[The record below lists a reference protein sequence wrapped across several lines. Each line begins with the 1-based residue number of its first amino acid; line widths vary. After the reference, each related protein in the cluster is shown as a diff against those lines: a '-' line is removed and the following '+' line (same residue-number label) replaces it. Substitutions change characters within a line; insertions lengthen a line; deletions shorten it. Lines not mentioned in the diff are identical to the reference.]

1 MKKYRDLR
9 EHLKIL
15 EDENLLH
22 RVTRPI
28 NKDTELFPLVRWQ
41 FRGGITEE
49 QRRGWFFENVVDSRG
64 KKYTYPFALGVL
76 ASSRRIYA
84 IGLGCGDEQEIP
96 AKWQKALSTP
106 IAPLMVERGPVH
118 EVVLE
123 GQALTQDAA
132 GFASFPI
139 PISTPGFDN
148 GPYLTWSHWVT
159 KDAETGIRNLGN
171 YRAQIK
177 SENRLGKSLGAAQH
191 AVIHWRK
198 CRQKAMPL
206 EAAIIVGCPPIVS
219 YACVQKF
226 RTVKTNTAWPAGW
239 PVSRFNWSSV
249 RLSTSKSRRM
259 PSW

>member
-15 EDENLLH
+15 EDENLLQ

-84 IGLGCGDEQEIP
+84 IGLDCGDEQEIP

-106 IAPLMVERGPVH
+106 IAPVMVESGPVH

-123 GQALTQDAA
+123 SQAVDA
-132 GFASFPI
+132 GRSGVCVF
-139 PISTPGFDN
+139 
-148 GPYLTWSHWVT
+148 SHT
-159 KDAETGIRNLGN
+159 DLNSG
-171 YRAQIK
+171 
-177 SENRLGKSLGAAQH
+177 
-191 AVIHWRK
+191 
-198 CRQKAMPL
+198 
-206 EAAIIVGCPPIVS
+206 
-219 YACVQKF
+219 
-226 RTVKTNTAWPAGW
+226 
-239 PVSRFNWSSV
+239 V
-249 RLSTSKSRRM
+249 R
-259 PSW
+259 